1 MKRPR
6 TSLRILL
13 LCHEDLIPPE
23 DEAAASAEKLEQTET
38 ERDVLRALRALG
50 HSVEV
55 VGLYDELT
63 PLREAVRKFRPH
75 LAFNLL
81 EEFHEQAL
89 YDYNIVAYLELL
101 KVPYTGCNP
110 RGMVLGR
117 DKALSKKV
125 LSYHRVKVPR
135 FGVLRRGRKIS
146 RVAGLEFPLIVKS
159 LTEDAS
165 LGISEASV
173 VHNDEKFKER
183 VEFIHRRVQTP
194 AIAEQFIHGREIYVT
209 VLGHSRLQVLP
220 PWELCFAGLRDEA
233 PKIATRRAKWDK
245 AYKERRSLRLKAAAD
260 FSPERVERL
269 ARLSKR
275 IYRSLNLSGYAR
287 IDFRVPEEG
296 PPVFLEANPNP
307 DIASDAESAS
317 AAASVGIGYED
328 FIQRLVRLGLRS
340 LD

>member
-135 FGVLRRGRKIS
+135 FGVFRRGRKI
-146 RVAGLEFPLIVKS
+146 RRPPHLDFPLIVKS

-173 VHNDEKFKER
+173 VRSDEKFTER
-183 VEFIHRRVQTP
+183 VEFIHRSVQTP
-194 AIAEQFIHGREIYVT
+194 AIAEQYIEGREVYVT
-209 VLGHSRLQVLP
+209 VLGHGRLQVLP
-220 PWELCFAGLRDEA
+220 PWELCFDGLREEA
-233 PKIATRRAKWDK
+233 PRIATRRAKWDK
-245 AYKERRSLRLKAAAD
+245 AYKERRGLQLKAAAGLG
-260 FSPERVERL
+260 PQRL
-269 ARLSKR
+269 EALTRLSKR

-287 IDFRVPEEG
+287 IDFRVPDEG

-307 DIASDAESAS
+307 DVSSDAESAQ
-317 AAASVGIGYED
+317 AALAVGMPYED
-328 FIQRLVRLGLRS
+328 FVQRLVQLGLRS
-340 LD
+340 LN

>member
-1 MKRPR
+1 MKAPK
-6 TSLRILL
+6 SLRILL
-13 LCHEDLIPPE
+13 LCHRDLVPPE
-23 DEAAASAEKLEQTET
+23 DEAAATEDVLEETET

-50 HSVEV
+50 HKVEV

-63 PLREAVRKFRPH
+63 PLREAVRRFRPH

-81 EEFHEQAL
+81 EEFYDEAI

-101 KVPYTGCNP
+101 RVPYTGCNP

-125 LSYHRVKVPR
+125 LSYHRVKVPK
-135 FGVLRRGRKIS
+135 FGVLRRGRKIH
-146 RVAGLEFPLIVKS
+146 RAAGLEFPLIVKS

-173 VHNDEKFKER
+173 VSSDDKFKER

-194 AIAEQFIHGREIYVT
+194 AIIEQYIKGREVYVT
-209 VLGHSRLQVLP
+209 VLGHARLQVLP
-220 PWELCFAGLRDEA
+220 PWELCFKGLREEA

-245 AYKERRSLRLKAAAD
+245 AYKERRGLHLKAAEGFDA
-260 FSPERVERL
+260 PQRAHLE
-269 ARLSKR
+269 RLSKR
-275 IYRSLNLSGYAR
+275 IYRSLSLSGYAR
-287 IDFRVPEEG
+287 IDFRIQQDGTPY
-296 PPVFLEANPNP
+296 FLEANPNP
-307 DIASDAESAS
+307 DISSDAESAS
-317 AAASVGIGYED
+317 AALSVGVSYEEL
-328 FIQRLVRLGLRS
+328 IQQIVRLGLRS